1 MVEVVVEE
9 IDETVPERQ
18 AEVKV
23 QTLGRGRG
31 QGAYGILD
39 WPTKKANRQ
48 HTWLNTAS
56 SLVQQ
61 ASRDTFWQSSTIG
74 GWGTWQ
80 IVCSMP

>member
-1 MVEVVVEE
+1 MIEVVVEE
-9 IDETVPERQ
+9 IDDTVLKRQ

-39 WPTKKANRQ
+39 WPTKKANDQ
-48 HTWLNTAS
+48 YTCLNTTN

-61 ASRDTFWQSSTIG
+61 ASRDTF
-74 GWGTWQ
+74 
-80 IVCSMP
+80 